1 MELKKLLPILVV
13 ILTSSLSSLA
23 LGDQIHLKNGDSVQ
37 GTLTSQ
43 TDTFVLWQSDNFG
56 ELQIPKDQVISISP
70 PPETKEL
77 ITDFNKKDTFKGSV
91 GLSGSYLGG
100 NEERDDL
107 ELDIGFSFEKGD
119 ATHIANINYETLGES
134 GESTINDYGIEYG
147 IDWLISDSWFWGNNF
162 FYGADDKRQI
172 DQSVSVGTNVGY
184 QFWKNETGKL
194 STALGL
200 TLIND
205 ELFNSVTDDRLTWAW
220 SGRYEKLMMKKILL
234 SYSHQLNVSIKDSE
248 NTQLNADI
256 GVIIPVTDRLDTK
269 ITWDWSFDNQ
279 PQEGN
284 ESIDRK
290 IRFGINYTL

>member
-1 MELKKLLPILVV
+1 MDPKKP
-13 ILTSSLSSLA
+13 LSTLIAIFTFTHSFHA
-23 LGDQIHLKNGDSVQ
+23 FSYQISLKNGDNLQ

-43 TDTFVLWQSDNFG
+43 TDTFVLWHSDTFG
-56 ELQIPKDQVISISP
+56 ELQISKDQVVSISP
-70 PPETKEL
+70 APETKEL
-77 ITDFNKKDTFKGSV
+77 ITGLNEKDTFKGSV

-119 ATHIANINYETLGES
+119 ATHSAKINYETMGEN
-134 GESTINDYGIEYG
+134 GESTINDYGIDYG

-172 DQSVSVGTNVGY
+172 DQSISVGTDVGY
-184 QFWKNETGKL
+184 QFWNNETGKL
-194 STALGL
+194 STAVGL
-200 TLIND
+200 TWIND
-205 ELFNSVTDDRLTWAW
+205 ELFSSVTDDRLTWAW
-220 SGRYEKLMMKKILL
+220 SGEYEKLLIKKISL

-256 GVIIPVTDRLDTK
+256 GVIIPVTDKLDTK

-279 PQEGN
+279 PEEGN
-284 ESIDRK
+284 ETIDRK
-290 IRFGINYTL
+290 VRFGINYTL